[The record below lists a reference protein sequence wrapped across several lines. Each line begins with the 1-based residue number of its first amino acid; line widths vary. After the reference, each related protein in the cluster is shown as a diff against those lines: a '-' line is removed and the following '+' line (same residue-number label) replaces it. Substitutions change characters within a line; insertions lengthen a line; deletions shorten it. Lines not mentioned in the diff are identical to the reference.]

1 MVGYNAS
8 SSMISVK
15 TALAI
20 ISEFPDTYLFEEVSL
35 NEALNLVLSED
46 VFSPIN
52 MPPFRQSAMDGYA
65 FKYSDKDKY
74 SIVGESKAGDSNNYV
89 LKEGEAVRI
98 FTGALVPDNADTVI
112 MQEHVERVGDKI
124 HIQKMPSQ
132 CANIRK
138 TGEQIK
144 TMDIA
149 LKRDTKLNE
158 AAIGFLA
165 CLGITTVTVYKIPKV
180 GILVTGSELQKP
192 GSELEQGKIYE
203 SNSIML
209 EAALQKI
216 GIKDIEII
224 RVKDDYDAT
233 KTSIEKVLNTKDLL
247 LVSGGISVGDY
258 DFVKEALLENEVEEL
273 FYKINQKPG
282 KPLWFG
288 RKKNTYVFALPGNP
302 ASALTC
308 FYIYAL
314 PLLRKMSGYKNNQLK
329 RVIANS
335 KTTIKNPSG
344 KTLFLKAK
352 LEGDSVE
359 VLQGQSS
366 AMLYTYALSNALIC
380 VDSETAEVKINDEVE
395 CIKLEL

>member
-1 MVGYNAS
+1 
-8 SSMISVK
+8 MISVK

-20 ISEFPDTYLFEEVSL
+20 ISEFPKTYHFEVVSL
-35 NEALNLVLSED
+35 NEALNFVLSED

-74 SIVGESKAGDSNNYV
+74 FIVGESKAGDSNNHI

-112 MQEHVERVGDKI
+112 MQEHVEREGDKI
-124 HIQKMPSQ
+124 HIQKMASQ

-138 TGEQIK
+138 TGEQIEAGA
-144 TMDIA
+144 IA
-149 LKRDTKLNE
+149 LKKDTKLNE

-165 CLGITTVTVYKIPKV
+165 CLGITTVSVYKTPKV
-180 GILVTGSELQKP
+180 AILVTGNELQKP
-192 GSELEQGKIYE
+192 GIDLEQGKIYE

-209 EAALQKI
+209 KAALRKV
-216 GIKDIEII
+216 GVKDIEII
-224 RVKDDYDAT
+224 RVKDDYKDT
-233 KTSIEKVLNTKDLL
+233 KTSIENVLNTKDLL

-258 DFVKEALLENEVEEL
+258 DFVKEALLENDVEEL

-288 RKKNTYVFALPGNP
+288 KKENTYVFALPGNP

-314 PLLRKMSGYKNNQLK
+314 PLLRKMSGYKHNHLQKL
-329 RVIANS
+329 IAKS
-335 KTTIKNPSG
+335 KSAIKNPSG

-352 LEGDSVE
+352 LEGGSVE

-380 VDSETAEVKINDEVE
+380 VDFETAEVKIGDEVE